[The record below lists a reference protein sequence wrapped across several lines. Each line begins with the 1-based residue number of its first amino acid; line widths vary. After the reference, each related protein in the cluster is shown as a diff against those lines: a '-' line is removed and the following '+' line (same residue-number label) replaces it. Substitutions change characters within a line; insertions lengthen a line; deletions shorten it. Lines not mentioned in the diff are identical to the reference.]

1 MRKIHQGWRE
11 RNHEGETREVMG
23 VRGKAGW
30 RIQSRLKGEEEWMR
44 HERPEQRDVEQL
56 IHRLE
61 LKYRRSKGSLKE
73 VETARLLLKIARP
86 TKTG

>member
-1 MRKIHQGWRE
+1 
-11 RNHEGETREVMG
+11 MG
-23 VRGKAGW
+23 VREKAGW
-30 RIQSRLKGEEEWMR
+30 RIQSRLKGEEEWTR
-44 HERPEQRDVEQL
+44 HERPEQHDVEQL

-73 VETARLLLKIARP
+73 VEAARQLLRIARP